1 MKRYTALSSGSVGAI
16 THSELRRTRVD
27 NITWSTQLMK
37 QNDIE
42 IPPSLSQTQQFLQ
55 KRPPLKC
62 TLIADYETKK
72 SYLESFVSF
81 FMHSALVISSINW

>member
-1 MKRYTALSSGSVGAI
+1 MVFS
-16 THSELRRTRVD
+16 
-27 NITWSTQLMK
+27 WSTQLMK

-42 IPPSLSQTQQFLQ
+42 IPSLPLPPTDAAPQFLQ
-55 KRPPLKC
+55 KRPPPLKC